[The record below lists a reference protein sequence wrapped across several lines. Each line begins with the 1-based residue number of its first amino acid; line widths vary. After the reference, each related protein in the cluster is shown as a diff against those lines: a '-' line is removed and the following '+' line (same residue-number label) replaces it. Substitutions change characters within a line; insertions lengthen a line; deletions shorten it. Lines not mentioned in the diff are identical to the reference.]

1 MTQPEPQGDGTPER
15 REPDPLLPRNFG
27 DYAHWPER
35 FIERRKLLETLPAS
49 DVRADALSMCTL
61 DAATDPKHRE
71 VMDARPLGRA
81 IAELAVYLLFRAQH
95 RAACAL
101 RNQPFTP
108 PVEEAEQRQRAA
120 QVEPC
125 FHAAM
130 LAAFPRPEGA
140 PADLPFDRRRFER
153 AFARFSAGEL
163 AMRELVPKAP
173 ARLLLDGTPD
183 GSYHVCFAEAALLF
197 VRFGLNADFWR
208 LTLRTFVA
216 GTATFAVNHWS
227 GMARNLDAYQ
237 AGFRQP
243 LLSGAATLQALRLHY
258 GALDL
263 SQLLRSH
270 GEQLATML
278 RDEARLPHVIA
289 VPEEF
294 R

>member
-1 MTQPEPQGDGTPER
+1 MTQPTPQRDGTPER

-35 FIERRKLLETLPAS
+35 FLERHKLLETLPAS

-71 VMDARPLGRA
+71 VMADPKLGRA

-101 RNQPFTP
+101 RNQPFSP
-108 PVEEAEQRQRAA
+108 PVEEAQQQQRAA

-130 LAAFPRPEGA
+130 LAAFPPPEGA

-163 AMRELVPKAP
+163 ALKKLVPNAP
-173 ARLLLDGTPD
+173 ERLWLDGTPD

-197 VRFGLNADFWR
+197 VRLGLHPEFWR

-216 GTATFAVNHWS
+216 GTATFAVNHWN
-227 GMARNLDAYQ
+227 GTARHLAAYQ
-237 AGFRQP
+237 AEFRQP

-263 SQLLRSH
+263 PQLLRGH